1 MTSGRA
7 CVVGGRADAVTLHGM
22 AEDEHQQDHTLQLAA
37 TANSGPE
44 ADLICQRLEA
54 AGIRATTQRSIGG
67 PEWGVSGSRYVYVEA
82 ERLARAHELLAAPD
96 GLSEDE
102 LAKMAEEAAL
112 TPPTDQPTTG

>member
-1 MTSGRA
+1 MTSGSA

-22 AEDEHQQDHTLQLAA
+22 AEEHQQDHTLQVAA

-82 ERLARAHELLAAPD
+82 EQLARAHELLAAPD

-102 LAKMAEEAAL
+102 LAKIAEEAAPV
-112 TPPTDQPTTG
+112 PPADHPTTG